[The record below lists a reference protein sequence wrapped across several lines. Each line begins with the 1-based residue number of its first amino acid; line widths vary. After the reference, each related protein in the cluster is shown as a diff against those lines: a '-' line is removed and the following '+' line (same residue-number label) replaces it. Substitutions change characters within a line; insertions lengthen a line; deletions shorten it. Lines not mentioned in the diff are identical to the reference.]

1 MSAYAIPREH
11 SRLNSDLT
19 RVSCVTPCGS
29 YPAIQVEIPA
39 TKPSMMAQAQP
50 DLDFCELSEP
60 TLVKAKVVGSINPAI
75 RLENEH
81 QATVA
86 ISHSTGPHRS
96 TTGAKVFTE
105 PFPVNRLELQK
116 LQWAY
121 HCATDIQSEE
131 DFCVFFENLKQLDKC
146 CFASF
151 GGQILDAINNRE
163 TPESLVDFDDR
174 YLVLI
179 QLLAHADLATAK
191 NFHERAEKLWMS
203 FANSLVRYTRLK
215 TALKNTQSCLNNQR
229 AAGAKLY
236 RVSPLMYRGVRE
248 QLINAAN
255 INKELKSLDETE
267 AVQWY
272 IPLDKTYHR
281 SFQRFVT
288 ADDKSSAD
296 VKWINSTN
304 ETPVDLFTVLSVPQ
318 ARVCRAPTGI
328 TWNQDGRFQFRYTN
342 SDMYHYFRMSGFAA
356 FSPVTRHVELAYF
369 LPRIGNRNYYHSLVD
384 KLPALHGY
392 KLLGLSCPIVS
403 SYELDDTERHFCEQ
417 LGINPDDIICDING
431 ELIATRGIIPDVE
444 GLRAP
449 FFDYCRTRPVEK
461 TRYGDKI
468 YITRANSNERP
479 LVNEVDVQ
487 KLMLTHGFGI
497 VAMEN
502 YSLQEQM
509 AIARNA
515 KIIVSPHGAGLSN
528 MVFSPK
534 GTAIVELIPDRYMT
548 PLFKQLAIDCNHR
561 YSCLLGSVD
570 SKSEHIESTLS
581 WRIDL
586 QKLES
591 LLLKTHDLQDC

>member
-1 MSAYAIPREH
+1 
-11 SRLNSDLT
+11 
-19 RVSCVTPCGS
+19 
-29 YPAIQVEIPA
+29 
-39 TKPSMMAQAQP
+39 MAQAQP
-50 DLDFCELSEP
+50 NTDFCELSDL
-60 TLVKAKVVGSINPAI
+60 TLVKAKVVGSINSAI
-75 RLENEH
+75 RLENEQ

-86 ISHSTGPHRS
+86 TSHLRSVGRSIPH
-96 TTGAKVFTE
+96 ADVFAE
-105 PFPVNRLELQK
+105 AFPVNRLEIQK

-121 HCATDIQSEE
+121 HCTSDIQSEE
-131 DFCVFFENLKQLDKC
+131 DFFVFFENLKQLDTS
-146 CFASF
+146 CFVNF

-163 TPESLVDFDDR
+163 IPEFLHEFDDR
-174 YLVLI
+174 YLILI
-179 QLLAHADLATAK
+179 QLLAHADLAMAVD
-191 NFHERAEKLWMS
+191 FHERAEKLWMK
-203 FANSLVRYTRLK
+203 FANSLVRYTRLE

-229 AAGAKLY
+229 TAGAKLH
-236 RVSPLMYRGVRE
+236 RVSPLMHRGVRE
-248 QLINAAN
+248 KLINSAA
-255 INKELKSLDETE
+255 INKELKSLDETD
-267 AVQWY
+267 AVQWH

-281 SFQRFVT
+281 SFQRFTT
-288 ADDKSSAD
+288 ADDKSVAD
-296 VKWINSTN
+296 VKWINSTKD
-304 ETPVDLFTVLSVPQ
+304 TSVDMFTVLSVPQ

-328 TWNQDGRFQFRYTN
+328 AWRQDNRFQFRYVN

-356 FSPVTRHVELAYF
+356 FSPVVRHVELAYF

-403 SYELDDTERHFCEQ
+403 TYELDETERHFCEQ
-417 LGINPDDIICDING
+417 VGINPDDIICDTNG

-449 FFDYCRTRPVEK
+449 FFDYCRTHTIDK
-461 TRYGDKI
+461 TRYGEKI

-479 LVNEVDVQ
+479 LVNELEVQ

-515 KIIVSPHGAGLSN
+515 KIMVSPHGAGLSN
-528 MVFSPK
+528 MVFSQK

-570 SKSEHIESTLS
+570 FKSEHIESTLT